1 MMNSDETDQAAEAE
15 DTDTPVVD
23 DIRPEPRPEKKMPR
37 RLTKKQQ
44 IEDLTQALGEAQ
56 DRALRQRAEFDNYR
70 KRVQRDMADIRE
82 MSKVGT
88 IEEMLRVRDHFGM
101 AMMAINQSDDVEVIK
116 QGMNMIQTE
125 FMHCF
130 ENLGVSE
137 LPTVGETFDPNLHEA
152 LKAEPS
158 DEFDEGVIIQEFKAG
173 YKLGDRLIRAA
184 TVIVSS
190 GPASDGEE

>member
-1 MMNSDETDQAAEAE
+1 MNSDETDDLAESTDAE
-15 DTDTPVVD
+15 KPVLD
-23 DIRPEPRPEKKMPR
+23 DVRPEPKAEPKKPR

-44 IEDLTQALGEAQ
+44 IEDLQQALGEAH
-56 DRALRQRAEFDNYR
+56 DKLLRQRAEFDNYR

-101 AMMAINQSDDVEVIK
+101 AMIAINQSDDVEVIK

-130 ENLGVSE
+130 ENLGVTE
-137 LPTVGETFDPNLHEA
+137 VPTVGETFNPNVHEA
-152 LKAEPS
+152 LKTEPS
-158 DEFDEGVIIQEFKAG
+158 DEIPEDVIIQKGKAG

-190 GPASDGEE
+190 GPAEDDEE